1 MNNKLII
8 KIVIAALIIIVIGL
22 IACIVLYINTDLL
35 KPNSKLF
42 QKYIEQSG
50 EQINNILDFSTEKE
64 YISVLKENKYTD
76 NTQVVLKYT
85 NNQNKEEI
93 FNINSTGS
101 TDSENKNSYRTIN
114 VKYGNSTD
122 VINLEFLQENEMYG
136 ILFSDLVQQFVN
148 IDTSDAD
155 DLLNNL
161 DLNLDKY
168 KKYDYRNEF
177 DIISNKKE
185 DIEDIFTK
193 YIKNID
199 KEQYST
205 QSEKMIT
212 LSNGKSITTQSYT
225 LTLNSSQSKKLATQ
239 IFEKLN
245 YSDLIDKMTTEN
257 GEFPELTIVEYVLEG
272 NTYRVTLELGNYTIK
287 IDLME
292 NTLNFEYNKVEDDEN
307 KTYTYNFEKLENKM
321 ILKYTDYKENSI
333 DLSASIIKN
342 DNNYNGEFDFS
353 INTQNIKGVTVDVLQ
368 NLQVADTVEIAKNFA
383 SQKVV
388 LLNNLNTETLDSAL
402 YDLLKK
408 IDNKIINVQQN
419 KSSELLNLFLEKTD
433 TLESKYQG
441 LKQKEIKDFNN
452 KFLTYQGNN
461 VDKSI
466 MYNLID
472 LAGKNMQSYQ
482 SNGKNKITI
491 YIEEEKDNT
500 SMIKE
505 IKENIEEME
514 YDNYSVSFEYD
525 SKGKI
530 NRIII
535 ESYDDETE

>member
-22 IACIVLYINTDLL
+22 IVCIVLYINTDLL

-42 QKYIEQSG
+42 QKYIEESG

-161 DLNLDKY
+161 DLDLDKY

-199 KEQYST
+199 KEQYSA

-333 DLSASIIKN
+333 DLSVSINKN

-353 INTQNIKGVTVDVLQ
+353 INTQNIKGVTVDVIQ

-408 IDNKIINVQQN
+408 IDNKILNVQQN

-505 IKENIEEME
+505 IKENIEKME

-535 ESYDDETE
+535 ESYDDET

>member
-101 TDSENKNSYRTIN
+101 TDSKNKNSYRTIN

-185 DIEDIFTK
+185 DIEDIFSK

-199 KEQYST
+199 KEQYSA

-333 DLSASIIKN
+333 DLSVSINKN

-353 INTQNIKGVTVDVLQ
+353 INTQNIKGVTVDVIQ

-408 IDNKIINVQQN
+408 IDNKILNVQQN

-505 IKENIEEME
+505 IKENIEKME

-535 ESYDDETE
+535 ESYDDET

>member
-199 KEQYST
+199 KEQYSA
-205 QSEKMIT
+205 QREKMIT

-333 DLSASIIKN
+333 DLSVSINKN

-408 IDNKIINVQQN
+408 IDNKILNVQQN

-452 KFLTYQGNN
+452 KFLTYRGNN

-482 SNGKNKITI
+482 LNGKNKITI
-491 YIEEEKDNT
+491 YIEEKKDNT

-535 ESYDDETE
+535 ENYDDET

>member
-42 QKYIEQSG
+42 QKYIEESG

-76 NTQVVLKYT
+76 NTQVLLKYT

-185 DIEDIFTK
+185 DIEDIFSK

-199 KEQYST
+199 KEQYSA

-333 DLSASIIKN
+333 DLSVSINKN

-353 INTQNIKGVTVDVLQ
+353 INTQNIKGVTVDVIQ

-408 IDNKIINVQQN
+408 IDNKILNVQQN

-505 IKENIEEME
+505 IKENIEKME

-535 ESYDDETE
+535 ESYDDET

>member
-42 QKYIEQSG
+42 QKYIEESG

-199 KEQYST
+199 KEQYSA

-333 DLSASIIKN
+333 DLSVSINKN

-408 IDNKIINVQQN
+408 IDNKILNVQQN

-482 SNGKNKITI
+482 LNGKNKITI

-535 ESYDDETE
+535 ESYDDET

>member
-64 YISVLKENKYTD
+64 YISVLNENKYTD
-76 NTQVVLKYT
+76 NTQVVLKYI

-333 DLSASIIKN
+333 DLSASINKN

-452 KFLTYQGNN
+452 KFLTYRGNN

-535 ESYDDETE
+535 ESYDDET

>member
-199 KEQYST
+199 KEQYSA

-257 GEFPELTIVEYVLEG
+257 GEFPGLTIVEYVLEG

-333 DLSASIIKN
+333 DLSVSINKN

-353 INTQNIKGVTVDVLQ
+353 INTQNIKGVTVDVIQ

-408 IDNKIINVQQN
+408 IDNKILNVQQN

-505 IKENIEEME
+505 IKENIEKME

-535 ESYDDETE
+535 ESYDDET

>member
-76 NTQVVLKYT
+76 NTQVLLKYT

-185 DIEDIFTK
+185 DIEDIFSK

-199 KEQYST
+199 KEQYSA

-333 DLSASIIKN
+333 DLSVSINKN

-353 INTQNIKGVTVDVLQ
+353 INTQNIKGVTVDVIQ

-408 IDNKIINVQQN
+408 IDNKILNVQQN

-452 KFLTYQGNN
+452 KFLTYRGNN

-482 SNGKNKITI
+482 LNGKNKITI
-491 YIEEEKDNT
+491 YIEEKKDNT

-535 ESYDDETE
+535 ENYDDET

>member
-76 NTQVVLKYT
+76 NTQVLLKYT

-161 DLNLDKY
+161 DLDLDKY

-199 KEQYST
+199 KEQYSA

-257 GEFPELTIVEYVLEG
+257 GEFPELTIVEYVLKG

-333 DLSASIIKN
+333 DLSVSINKN

-353 INTQNIKGVTVDVLQ
+353 INTQNIKGVTVDVIQ

-408 IDNKIINVQQN
+408 IDNKILNVQQN

-452 KFLTYQGNN
+452 KFLTYRGNN

-482 SNGKNKITI
+482 LNGKNKITI
-491 YIEEEKDNT
+491 YIEEKKDNT

-535 ESYDDETE
+535 ENYDDET

>member
-161 DLNLDKY
+161 DLDLDKY

-199 KEQYST
+199 KEQYSA

-257 GEFPELTIVEYVLEG
+257 GEFPELTIVEYVLKG

-333 DLSASIIKN
+333 DLSVSINKN

-408 IDNKIINVQQN
+408 IDNKILNVQQN

-452 KFLTYQGNN
+452 KFLTYRGNN

-482 SNGKNKITI
+482 LNGKNKITI
-491 YIEEEKDNT
+491 YIEEKKDNT

-535 ESYDDETE
+535 ENYDDET

>member
-333 DLSASIIKN
+333 DLSVSINKN

-452 KFLTYQGNN
+452 KFLTYRGNN

-482 SNGKNKITI
+482 LNGKNKITI
-491 YIEEEKDNT
+491 YIEEKKDNT

-535 ESYDDETE
+535 ESYDDET

>member
-1 MNNKLII
+1 
-8 KIVIAALIIIVIGL
+8 
-22 IACIVLYINTDLL
+22 
-35 KPNSKLF
+35 
-42 QKYIEQSG
+42 
-50 EQINNILDFSTEKE
+50 
-64 YISVLKENKYTD
+64 
-76 NTQVVLKYT
+76 
-85 NNQNKEEI
+85 
-93 FNINSTGS
+93 
-101 TDSENKNSYRTIN
+101 
-114 VKYGNSTD
+114 
-122 VINLEFLQENEMYG
+122 
-136 ILFSDLVQQFVN
+136 
-148 IDTSDAD
+148 
-155 DLLNNL
+155 
-161 DLNLDKY
+161 
-168 KKYDYRNEF
+168 
-177 DIISNKKE
+177 
-185 DIEDIFTK
+185 
-193 YIKNID
+193 
-199 KEQYST
+199 
-205 QSEKMIT
+205 
-212 LSNGKSITTQSYT
+212 
-225 LTLNSSQSKKLATQ
+225 
-239 IFEKLN
+239 
-245 YSDLIDKMTTEN
+245 
-257 GEFPELTIVEYVLEG
+257 
-272 NTYRVTLELGNYTIK
+272 
-287 IDLME
+287 ME

-333 DLSASIIKN
+333 DLSVSINKN

-353 INTQNIKGVTVDVLQ
+353 INTQNIKGVTVDVIQ

-408 IDNKIINVQQN
+408 IDNKILNVQQN

-482 SNGKNKITI
+482 LNGKNKITI
-491 YIEEEKDNT
+491 YIEEKKDNT

-535 ESYDDETE
+535 ENYDDET

>member
-199 KEQYST
+199 KEQYSA

-333 DLSASIIKN
+333 DLSVSINKN

-408 IDNKIINVQQN
+408 IDNKILNVQQN

-452 KFLTYQGNN
+452 KFLTYRGNN

-482 SNGKNKITI
+482 LNGKNKITI
-491 YIEEEKDNT
+491 YIEEKKDNT

-535 ESYDDETE
+535 ENYDDET

>member
-199 KEQYST
+199 KEQYSA

-333 DLSASIIKN
+333 DLSVSINKN

-408 IDNKIINVQQN
+408 IDNKILNVQQN

-505 IKENIEEME
+505 IKENIEKME

-535 ESYDDETE
+535 ESYDDET

>member
-1 MNNKLII
+1 
-8 KIVIAALIIIVIGL
+8 
-22 IACIVLYINTDLL
+22 
-35 KPNSKLF
+35 
-42 QKYIEQSG
+42 
-50 EQINNILDFSTEKE
+50 
-64 YISVLKENKYTD
+64 
-76 NTQVVLKYT
+76 
-85 NNQNKEEI
+85 
-93 FNINSTGS
+93 
-101 TDSENKNSYRTIN
+101 
-114 VKYGNSTD
+114 
-122 VINLEFLQENEMYG
+122 
-136 ILFSDLVQQFVN
+136 
-148 IDTSDAD
+148 
-155 DLLNNL
+155 
-161 DLNLDKY
+161 
-168 KKYDYRNEF
+168 
-177 DIISNKKE
+177 
-185 DIEDIFTK
+185 
-193 YIKNID
+193 
-199 KEQYST
+199 
-205 QSEKMIT
+205 
-212 LSNGKSITTQSYT
+212 
-225 LTLNSSQSKKLATQ
+225 
-239 IFEKLN
+239 
-245 YSDLIDKMTTEN
+245 MTTEN

-333 DLSASIIKN
+333 DLSVSINKN

-408 IDNKIINVQQN
+408 IDNKILNVQQN

-452 KFLTYQGNN
+452 KFLTYRGNN

-482 SNGKNKITI
+482 LNGKNKITI
-491 YIEEEKDNT
+491 YIEEKKDNT

-535 ESYDDETE
+535 ENYDDET

>member
-199 KEQYST
+199 KEQYSA

-333 DLSASIIKN
+333 DLSVSINKN

-408 IDNKIINVQQN
+408 IDNKILNVQQN

-482 SNGKNKITI
+482 LNGKNKITI

-535 ESYDDETE
+535 ESYDDET

>member
-22 IACIVLYINTDLL
+22 IVCIVLYINTDLL

-199 KEQYST
+199 KEQYSA
-205 QSEKMIT
+205 QREKMIT

-333 DLSASIIKN
+333 DLSVSINKN

-408 IDNKIINVQQN
+408 IDNKILNVQQN

-452 KFLTYQGNN
+452 KFLTYRGNN

-482 SNGKNKITI
+482 LNGKNKITI
-491 YIEEEKDNT
+491 YIEEKKDNT

-535 ESYDDETE
+535 ENYDDET

>member
-161 DLNLDKY
+161 DLDLDKY

-199 KEQYST
+199 KEQYSA

-333 DLSASIIKN
+333 DLSVSINKN

-408 IDNKIINVQQN
+408 IDNKILNVQQN

-482 SNGKNKITI
+482 LNGKNKITI
-491 YIEEEKDNT
+491 YIEEKKDNT

-505 IKENIEEME
+505 IKENIEKME

-535 ESYDDETE
+535 ENYDDET

>member
-199 KEQYST
+199 KEQYSA

-333 DLSASIIKN
+333 DLSVSINKN

-353 INTQNIKGVTVDVLQ
+353 INTQNIKGVTVDVIQ

-408 IDNKIINVQQN
+408 IDNKILNVQQN

-535 ESYDDETE
+535 ESYDDET

>member
-161 DLNLDKY
+161 DLDLDKY

-199 KEQYST
+199 KEQYSA

-333 DLSASIIKN
+333 DLSVSINKN

-408 IDNKIINVQQN
+408 IDNKILNVQQN

-452 KFLTYQGNN
+452 KFLTYRGNN

-482 SNGKNKITI
+482 LNGKNKITI
-491 YIEEEKDNT
+491 YIEEKKDNT

-535 ESYDDETE
+535 ENYDDET

>member
-22 IACIVLYINTDLL
+22 IVCIVLYINTDLL

-42 QKYIEQSG
+42 QKYIEESG

-185 DIEDIFTK
+185 DIEDIFSK

-199 KEQYST
+199 KEQYSA

-333 DLSASIIKN
+333 DLSVSINKN
-342 DNNYNGEFDFS
+342 YNNYNGEFDFS

-408 IDNKIINVQQN
+408 IDNKILNVQQN

-505 IKENIEEME
+505 IKENIEKME

-535 ESYDDETE
+535 ESYDDET

>member
-185 DIEDIFTK
+185 DIEDIFSK

-199 KEQYST
+199 KEQYSA

-333 DLSASIIKN
+333 DLSVSINKN

-408 IDNKIINVQQN
+408 IDNKILNVQQN

-452 KFLTYQGNN
+452 KFLTYRGNN

-482 SNGKNKITI
+482 LNGKNKITI
-491 YIEEEKDNT
+491 YIEEKKDNT

-505 IKENIEEME
+505 IKENIEKME

-535 ESYDDETE
+535 ENYDDET

>member
-199 KEQYST
+199 KEQYSA

-333 DLSASIIKN
+333 DLSVSINKN

-353 INTQNIKGVTVDVLQ
+353 INTQNIKGVTVDVIQ

-408 IDNKIINVQQN
+408 IDNKILNVQQN

-452 KFLTYQGNN
+452 KFLTYRGNN

-535 ESYDDETE
+535 ESYDDET

>member
-42 QKYIEQSG
+42 QKYIEESG

-76 NTQVVLKYT
+76 NTQVLLKYT

-185 DIEDIFTK
+185 DIEDIFSK

-199 KEQYST
+199 KEQYSA

-333 DLSASIIKN
+333 DLSVSINKN

-408 IDNKIINVQQN
+408 IDNKILNVQQN

-505 IKENIEEME
+505 IKENIEKME

-535 ESYDDETE
+535 ESYDDET

>member
-64 YISVLKENKYTD
+64 YISVLNENKYTD

-193 YIKNID
+193 YINNID

-333 DLSASIIKN
+333 DLSASINKN

-452 KFLTYQGNN
+452 KFLTYRGNN

-535 ESYDDETE
+535 ESYDDET

>member
-161 DLNLDKY
+161 DLDLDKY

-177 DIISNKKE
+177 NIISNKKE

-199 KEQYST
+199 KEQYSA

-333 DLSASIIKN
+333 DLSVSINKN

-353 INTQNIKGVTVDVLQ
+353 INTQNIKGVTVDVIQ

-408 IDNKIINVQQN
+408 IDNKILNVQQN

-452 KFLTYQGNN
+452 KFLTYRGNN

-482 SNGKNKITI
+482 LNGKNKITI
-491 YIEEEKDNT
+491 YIEEKKDNT

-505 IKENIEEME
+505 INENIEERE

-535 ESYDDETE
+535 ENYDDET

>member
-161 DLNLDKY
+161 DLDLDKY

-199 KEQYST
+199 KEQYSA

-333 DLSASIIKN
+333 DLSVSINKN

-353 INTQNIKGVTVDVLQ
+353 INTQNIKGVTVDVIQ

-408 IDNKIINVQQN
+408 IDNKILNVQQN

-482 SNGKNKITI
+482 LNGKNKITI
-491 YIEEEKDNT
+491 YIEEKKDNT

-535 ESYDDETE
+535 ENYDDET

>member
-193 YIKNID
+193 YINNID

-535 ESYDDETE
+535 ESYDDET

>member
-161 DLNLDKY
+161 DLDLDKY

-185 DIEDIFTK
+185 DIEDIFSK

-199 KEQYST
+199 KEQYSA

-333 DLSASIIKN
+333 DLSVSINKN

-408 IDNKIINVQQN
+408 IDNKILNVQQN

-452 KFLTYQGNN
+452 KFLTYRGNN

-482 SNGKNKITI
+482 LNGKNKITI
-491 YIEEEKDNT
+491 YIEEKKDNT

-535 ESYDDETE
+535 ENYDDET

>member
-333 DLSASIIKN
+333 DLSASINKN

-452 KFLTYQGNN
+452 KFLTYRGNN

-535 ESYDDETE
+535 ESYDDET

>member
-199 KEQYST
+199 KEQYSA

-333 DLSASIIKN
+333 DLSVSINKN

-353 INTQNIKGVTVDVLQ
+353 INTQNIKGVTVDVIQ

-408 IDNKIINVQQN
+408 IDNKILNVQQN

-505 IKENIEEME
+505 IKENIEKME

-535 ESYDDETE
+535 ESYDDET

>member
-245 YSDLIDKMTTEN
+245 YLDLIDKMTTEN

-333 DLSASIIKN
+333 DLSASINKN

-353 INTQNIKGVTVDVLQ
+353 INTQNIKGVTVDVIQ

-452 KFLTYQGNN
+452 KFLTYRGNN

-535 ESYDDETE
+535 ESYDDET

>member
-199 KEQYST
+199 KEQYSA

-333 DLSASIIKN
+333 DLSVSINKN

-408 IDNKIINVQQN
+408 IDNKILNVQQN

-452 KFLTYQGNN
+452 KFLTYRGNN

-535 ESYDDETE
+535 ESYDDET

>member
-161 DLNLDKY
+161 DLDLDKY

-199 KEQYST
+199 KEQYSA

-333 DLSASIIKN
+333 DLSVSINKN

-353 INTQNIKGVTVDVLQ
+353 INTQNIKGVTVDVIQ

-408 IDNKIINVQQN
+408 IDNKILNVQQN

-452 KFLTYQGNN
+452 KFLTYRGNN

-482 SNGKNKITI
+482 LNGKNKITI
-491 YIEEEKDNT
+491 YIEEKKDNT

-535 ESYDDETE
+535 ENYDDET

>member
-161 DLNLDKY
+161 DLDLDKY

-199 KEQYST
+199 KEQYSA

-333 DLSASIIKN
+333 DLSVSINKN

-353 INTQNIKGVTVDVLQ
+353 INTQNIKGVTVDVIQ

-408 IDNKIINVQQN
+408 IDNKILNVQQN

-452 KFLTYQGNN
+452 KFLTYRGNN

-482 SNGKNKITI
+482 LNGKNKITI
-491 YIEEEKDNT
+491 YIEEKKDNT

-514 YDNYSVSFEYD
+514 YDNYSVSCEYD

-535 ESYDDETE
+535 ENYDDET

>member
-161 DLNLDKY
+161 DLDLDKY

-199 KEQYST
+199 KEQYSA

-333 DLSASIIKN
+333 DLSVSINKN

-408 IDNKIINVQQN
+408 IDNKILNVQQN

-505 IKENIEEME
+505 IKENIEKME

-535 ESYDDETE
+535 ESYDDET

>member
-333 DLSASIIKN
+333 DLSASINKN

-452 KFLTYQGNN
+452 KFLTYRGNN

-482 SNGKNKITI
+482 LNGKNKITI
-491 YIEEEKDNT
+491 YIEEKKDNT

-535 ESYDDETE
+535 ESYDDET